1 MPRSSIAATHKMPL
15 ISGFLGA
22 ACGAVA
28 CGIGKLLRI
37 PQDSRFATMA
47 LKARKQPELLGK
59 TLAGVLDALDTQG
72 QFALFR
78 LVRVWPQVVGDAIA
92 RHTEVASLKF
102 HTAVIKV
109 STAMWIQEL
118 NLMRTQILRQL
129 VESLGDDTV
138 RDLRFVKGTLSRR
151 NQPRPAPAK
160 RHVRR
165 SIALPELKDPELR
178 KVFED
183 LIEAWGRAPR

>member
-1 MPRSSIAATHKMPL
+1 
-15 ISGFLGA
+15 
-22 ACGAVA
+22 
-28 CGIGKLLRI
+28 
-37 PQDSRFATMA
+37 MA
-47 LKARKQPELLGK
+47 LKTRKQPELLGK

-78 LVRVWPQVVGDAIA
+78 LVRVWPQVVGDTIG

-102 HTAVIKV
+102 HTAVVKV

-118 NLMRTQILRQL
+118 SMMRLQILDKL
-129 VESLGDDTV
+129 TATMGDDSV

-151 NQPRPAPAK
+151 SRPRPAP
-160 RHVRR
+160 VRR
-165 SIALPELKDPELR
+165 HIRHSIALPELKDPELR
-178 KVFED
+178 KAFED

>member
-1 MPRSSIAATHKMPL
+1 
-15 ISGFLGA
+15 
-22 ACGAVA
+22 
-28 CGIGKLLRI
+28 
-37 PQDSRFATMA
+37 
-47 LKARKQPELLGK
+47 
-59 TLAGVLDALDTQG
+59 
-72 QFALFR
+72 
-78 LVRVWPQVVGDAIA
+78 VVGEAIA

-118 NLMRTQILRQL
+118 GLMRPRILKQL
-129 VESLGDDTV
+129 MDSMGDDSV

-151 NQPRPAPAK
+151 SRPRPAPAG
-160 RHVRR
+160 RHVRH
-165 SIALPELKDPELR
+165 SIVLPELKDPELR

>member
-1 MPRSSIAATHKMPL
+1 
-15 ISGFLGA
+15 
-22 ACGAVA
+22 
-28 CGIGKLLRI
+28 
-37 PQDSRFATMA
+37 MA

-78 LVRVWPQVVGDAIA
+78 LIRVWPQVVGDNIA

-102 HTAVIKV
+102 HTAVVKV

-118 NLMRTQILRQL
+118 NLMRPQILKQL
-129 VESLGDDTV
+129 MDSIGDDSV

-151 NQPRPAPAK
+151 SRPRPAPAK
-160 RHVRR
+160 RHIRH
-165 SIALPELKDPELR
+165 SIVLPELKDPELR